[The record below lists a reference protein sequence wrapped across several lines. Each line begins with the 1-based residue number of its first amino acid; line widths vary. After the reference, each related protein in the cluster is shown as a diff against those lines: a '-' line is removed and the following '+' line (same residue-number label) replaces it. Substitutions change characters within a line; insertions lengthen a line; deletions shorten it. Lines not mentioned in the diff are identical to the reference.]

1 MTVLPSALLSI
12 AVVEPRMPFIG
23 MAKTIPTA
31 PQGYN
36 PHSARPTRSF
46 AQSGLQ

>member
-12 AVVEPRMPFIG
+12 AVVEPRTPFIG